1 VEDLFDFR
9 ELRIRQP
16 GKLLQGQAS
25 YEIFDTGRRLLAV
38 ASEAEGRSR
47 LQALSGLVPG
57 TRTLGVRTAAGEP
70 ALMLVM
76 RDTEW
81 AADVTDSAGKPVGRI
96 RIGDTRR
103 HYTLLDSGGLVV
115 GKAAGDL
122 AVKNFSVISADGGPM
137 AQVTKTWAGLRK
149 ELLTSADHYTVKF
162 AGTQPT
168 SARVL
173 TVMMAIV
180 LDLVRHE

>member
-16 GKLLQGQAS
+16 GKLLPGQAT
-25 YEIFDTGRRLLAV
+25 YEIFDTGRQLLAV

-47 LQALSGLVPG
+47 LETLAGLVPG
-57 TRTLGVRTAAGEP
+57 TRMLGVRTASGEP
-70 ALMLVM
+70 VLMLVM
-76 RDTEW
+76 RDSGW
-81 AADVTDSAGKPVGRI
+81 AVDVTDPAGKPVGTI
-96 RIGDTRR
+96 RVGDTRR

-122 AVKNFSVISADGGPM
+122 AVKNFSVTNAEGGPM

-162 AGTQPT
+162 AGTQPAP
-168 SARVL
+168 ARVL

>member
-16 GKLLQGQAS
+16 GKLIGGRAT
-25 YEIFDTGRRLLAV
+25 YEIFDGGRQLLAV

-57 TRTLGVRTAAGEP
+57 TRTLGVRTAAGAP

-76 RDTEW
+76 RDNEW
-81 AADVTDSAGKPVGRI
+81 AADVTDSAGRPVGRI
-96 RIGDTRR
+96 RVGDTRR
-103 HYTLLDSGGLVV
+103 HYTLLDSGGVVV

-122 AVKNFSVISADGGPM
+122 AVKNFSVTSADGGLM

-162 AGTQPT
+162 AGTQPA
-168 SARVL
+168 SARAL

>member
-16 GKLLQGQAS
+16 AKLLAGHAS
-25 YEIFDTGRRLLAV
+25 YEIFDTQRRLLAV

-47 LQALSGLVPG
+47 LQTLSGLVPG
-57 TRTLGVRTAAGEP
+57 TRTLGVRTAAGAP
-70 ALMLVM
+70 VLMLIM
-76 RDTEW
+76 RDNEW
-81 AADVTDSAGKPVGRI
+81 AADVTDSAGQPVGRI
-96 RIGDTRR
+96 RVGDTRR
-103 HYTLLDSGGLVV
+103 HYTLLDSGGLVL

-122 AVKNFSVISADGGPM
+122 AVKNFSVTSAEGGPL

-162 AGTQPT
+162 AGSQPP

-173 TVMMAIV
+173 TIMMAIV

>member
-1 VEDLFDFR
+1 VEDPFDFR

-16 GKLLQGQAS
+16 GKLLHGQVS
-25 YEIFDTGRRLLAV
+25 YEIFDTKRRLLAV

-57 TRTLGVRTAAGEP
+57 SRTLGVRTAAGEP
-70 ALMLVM
+70 VLMLAM
-76 RDTEW
+76 RDSEW
-81 AADVTDSAGKPVGRI
+81 AADVTDAAGKPVGRI

-103 HYTLLDSGGLVV
+103 HYTLLDSGGVVV

-122 AVKNFSVISADGGPM
+122 AVKNFSVTSADGRLM

-149 ELLTSADHYTVKF
+149 ELLTSADHYTVTF
-162 AGTQPT
+162 AGTQPAP
-168 SARVL
+168 ARAL